1 MLHVVFS
8 ISAHVQHQK
17 HGRRHKVDQ
26 AVQSQ
31 FLRSPV
37 AHVASACSYIFI
49 DVHVSCGGTV
59 HVAIVCTIASAR
71 SSHRSS
77 T

>member
-1 MLHVVFS
+1 MLHVIFS
-8 ISAHVQHQK
+8 ISAHLQHQK
-17 HGRRHKVDQ
+17 HGCKHNVDQ

-31 FLRSPV
+31 ILRSPV
-37 AHVASACSYIFI
+37 AHAVSTCTYIFVV
-49 DVHVSCGGTV
+49 VHTSCGGTV

-71 SSHRSS
+71 SSHKTS